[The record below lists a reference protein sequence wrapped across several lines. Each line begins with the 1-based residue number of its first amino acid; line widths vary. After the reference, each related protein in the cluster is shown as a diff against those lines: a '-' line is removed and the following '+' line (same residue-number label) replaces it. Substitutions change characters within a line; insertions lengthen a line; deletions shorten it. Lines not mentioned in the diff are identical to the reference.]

1 MEERIMEVQKFTK
14 NRCFTILGF
23 ITLFIILTFTHAPKS
38 RAAGLLIAEGGFGGV
53 LEIIEHDVSVT
64 INNGVAVTEIT
75 QVFRNTE
82 NRQVEALYTFPVP
95 KGASVSNFSMWIN
108 GQEMIGEVLEKEK
121 AREIYNS
128 YKQQKRD
135 PGLLEQTDYKT
146 FEMRI
151 FPIAA
156 GAEQRVQIAYYQEL
170 DFDNDWTTFVYPL
183 ATVTKPNID
192 SRVQGR
198 FSASLDIKSAIPVVA
213 MESPSHKNDFLV
225 VKHSDNYYEASL
237 EKRDGDLARDVV
249 LAFKASRPQTGID
262 LITSKE
268 NNDDGYFSLTLTA
281 GEELNKEQTGS
292 DYVFIL
298 DVSGSMQNESKLET
312 STSSV
317 EAFINALGPEDK
329 FEIITF
335 NRQVNTLF
343 NGLQNAD
350 AASLNRAADFLFS
363 QEARGGT
370 QLKPAMTT
378 AYKYGNPDRTLN
390 AVILSDGMTEQA
402 ERQQL
407 ISLINSRPANVRV
420 FCIGVGNEVNRPL
433 LKQIAEDAGGLASF
447 ISQGDDFKRQA
458 KAFRR
463 KLMHPVAVDLAITI
477 DGVEVYGLV
486 PEKLPNLYHGVP
498 IRLYGRYK
506 RGGEGTMNFKGT
518 VNGRPIKNKAVLE
531 FPATDKTNPEI
542 ERMWAW
548 QHVQNLEKTIDSKGS
563 NPAAVDKIIKLGET
577 YSIATEYTSF
587 LVLENNAEYKR
598 WKIEQRNAERMK
610 RDRRA
615 QDRRE
620 KMLERIR
627 NQAMVNLGPMEN
639 GQEIQLAAATQP
651 KPQAGRRQTPNNSA
665 NRPATANRTNNSRQS
680 ANIPRSRGGGGALDP
695 YSALFILAFAG
706 SILVSCNNRK

>member
-1 MEERIMEVQKFTK
+1 MQTRIFGR
-14 NRCFTILGF
+14 NRFLTIIGF
-23 ITLFIILTFTHAPKS
+23 ITFFIILTFTAAPKS

-53 LEIIEHDVSVT
+53 LEIIEHDVSVS

-128 YKQQKRD
+128 YKQRKRD

-170 DFDNDWTTFVYPL
+170 DFDNDWATFVYPL
-183 ATVTKPNID
+183 ATVTRPSID

-213 MESPSHKNDFLV
+213 MESPSHKQDFLV
-225 VKHSDNYYEASL
+225 VKHSDNFYEASL
-237 EKRDGDLARDVV
+237 ESRDGDLARDLV
-249 LAFKASRPQTGID
+249 LAFQVSRPQTGLD

-268 NNDDGYFSLTLTA
+268 KGEDGYFSLTLTA
-281 GEELNKEQTGS
+281 GEELNKNQTGS

-298 DVSGSMQNESKLET
+298 DVSGSMQNEAKLET
-312 STSSV
+312 STNSV
-317 EAFINALGPEDK
+317 DAFINALGPEDR

-350 AASLNRAADFLFS
+350 AASLERAAGFLLS

-433 LKQIAEDAGGLASF
+433 LKQIAVDAGGLASF
-447 ISQGDDFKRQA
+447 ISRGDDFKRQA

-463 KLMHPVAVDLAITI
+463 KLMHPVAVDLAIAL
-477 DGVEVYGLV
+477 DGIEVYDLV

-498 IRLYGRYK
+498 VRLYGRYK
-506 RGGEGTMNFKGT
+506 RNGEAQVLFKGT
-518 VNGRPIKNKAVLE
+518 VNGRPIKNTAILE
-531 FPATDKTNPEI
+531 FPAIDDSNPEI

-548 QHVQNLEKTIDSKGS
+548 QHVQNLEKTIDNTGSKS
-563 NPAAVDKIIKLGET
+563 AAVDKIIQLGET
-577 YSIATEYTSF
+577 YSIASEYTSF
-587 LVLENNAEYKR
+587 LVLENNQEYKR

-615 QDRRE
+615 QNLRRT
-620 KMLERIR
+620 MLEKIR
-627 NQAMVNLGPMEN
+627 SRAIENLGPVDN
-639 GQEIQLAAATQP
+639 GQQLKLTSANQVNQ
-651 KPQAGRRQTPNNSA
+651 QAGRRQMPNNSA

-680 ANIPRSRGGGGALDP
+680 VNIPRSRGGGGALDP
-695 YSALFILAFAG
+695 YSALFALALAG
-706 SILVSCNNRK
+706 SILVSCNKKK

>member
-1 MEERIMEVQKFTK
+1 LKLNLKEEEFMKTR
-14 NRCFTILGF
+14 ILGRIRYLTIF
-23 ITLFIILTFTHAPKS
+23 GFIILFIVATFATAPKS
-38 RAAGLLIAEGGFGGV
+38 HAAGLLIAEGGFGGV

-64 INNGVAVTEIT
+64 INNGIAVTEIT
-75 QVFRNTE
+75 QVF
-82 NRQVEALYTFPVP
+82 EALYTFPVP

-108 GQEMIGEVLEKEK
+108 GQEMIGEVLEKER

-128 YKQQKRD
+128 YKQRKRD

-151 FPIAA
+151 FPIGA

-183 ATVTKPNID
+183 STVTRPTID

-198 FSASLDIKSAIPVVA
+198 FSASLDIKSAIPIVA
-213 MESPSHKNDFLV
+213 MESPSHKQDFLV

-237 EKRDGDLARDVV
+237 ESRDGDLARDLV
-249 LAFKASRPQTGID
+249 LAFQVSRPQTGLD
-262 LITSKE
+262 LIASKE
-268 NNDDGYFSLTLTA
+268 KGEDGYFSLTLTA
-281 GEELNKEQTGS
+281 GEELEKDETGS

-298 DVSGSMQNESKLET
+298 DISGSMQNEAKLET
-312 STSSV
+312 STNSV
-317 EAFINALGPEDK
+317 DAFINALSPEDR
-329 FEIITF
+329 FEVITF
-335 NRQVNTLF
+335 NKQVNTLF

-350 AASLNRAADFLFS
+350 AASLEQAEIFLDS

-370 QLKPAMTT
+370 HLKPALTT
-378 AYKYGNPDRTLN
+378 AYKYGNPDRALN

-407 ISLINSRPANVRV
+407 ISLIGSRPANIRV

-433 LKQIAEDAGGLASF
+433 LKQISEDAGGLAAF

-463 KLMHPVAVDLAITI
+463 KLMHPVAVDLAISF
-477 DGVEVYGLV
+477 GGLEVYGLV

-498 IRLYGRYK
+498 VRLYGRYK
-506 RGGEGTMNFKGT
+506 RSGDAEVFFKGT
-518 VNGRPIKNKAVLE
+518 VNGRPIKTTASLE
-531 FPATDKTNPEI
+531 FPAIDESNPEI

-548 QHVQNLEKTIDSKGS
+548 QRVQKLQEEIDMNGSK
-563 NPAAVDKIIKLGET
+563 NAVDELIQLGET
-577 YSIATEYTSF
+577 YSIASEYTSF
-587 LVLENNAEYKR
+587 LVLENNQEYKR

-615 QDRRE
+615 QNQRQ
-620 KMLERIR
+620 KMLEKIR
-627 NQAMVNLGPMEN
+627 NQVMVDLGPVEN
-639 GQEIQLAAATQP
+639 GQQLQLASARQTKQ
-651 KPQAGRRQTPNNSA
+651 QIDRRQASNNSV
-665 NRPATANRTNNSRQS
+665 NQPASVNRTNNPQRRVNLPSF
-680 ANIPRSRGGGGALDP
+680 GGGGALDP
-695 YSALFILAFAG
+695 YSALFALALAG
-706 SILVSCNNRK
+706 SILVSRNKRK

>member
-1 MEERIMEVQKFTK
+1 
-14 NRCFTILGF
+14 
-23 ITLFIILTFTHAPKS
+23 
-38 RAAGLLIAEGGFGGV
+38 V
-53 LEIIEHDVSVT
+53 LEIIEHDVSVS

-128 YKQQKRD
+128 YKQRKRD
-135 PGLLEQTDYKT
+135 PGLLEQIDYKT

-170 DFDNDWTTFVYPL
+170 DFDNDWATFVYPL
-183 ATVTKPNID
+183 ATVTRPTID

-213 MESPSHKNDFLV
+213 MESPSHKQDFLV
-225 VKHSDNYYEASL
+225 VKHSDNFYEASL
-237 EKRDGDLARDVV
+237 ESRDGDLARDLV
-249 LAFKASRPQTGID
+249 LAFQVSRPQTGLD

-268 NNDDGYFSLTLTA
+268 KGEDGYFSLTLTA
-281 GEELNKEQTGS
+281 GEELNKNQTGS

-298 DVSGSMQNESKLET
+298 DVSGSMQNEAKLET
-312 STSSV
+312 STNSV
-317 EAFINALGPEDK
+317 DAFINALGPEDR

-350 AASLNRAADFLFS
+350 AASLERAAGFLLS

-433 LKQIAEDAGGLASF
+433 LQQIAVDAGGLASF
-447 ISQGDDFKRQA
+447 ISRGDDFKRQA

-463 KLMHPVAVDLAITI
+463 KLMHPVAVDLAIAL
-477 DGVEVYGLV
+477 DGIEVYDLV

-498 IRLYGRYK
+498 VRLYGRYK
-506 RGGEGTMNFKGT
+506 RNGEAEVLFKGT
-518 VNGRPIKNKAVLE
+518 VNGRPIKNTAILE
-531 FPATDKTNPEI
+531 FPAIDDSNPEI

-548 QHVQNLEKTIDSKGS
+548 QHVQNLEKTIDNTGSKS
-563 NPAAVDKIIKLGET
+563 AAVDKIIQLGET
-577 YSIATEYTSF
+577 YSIASEYTSF
-587 LVLENNAEYKR
+587 LVLENNQEYKR

-615 QDRRE
+615 QNLRRT
-620 KMLERIR
+620 MLEKIR
-627 NQAMVNLGPMEN
+627 SRAIENLGPVDN
-639 GQEIQLAAATQP
+639 GQQLKLASANQVNQ
-651 KPQAGRRQTPNNSA
+651 QAGRRQMPNNSA

-680 ANIPRSRGGGGALDP
+680 VNIPRSRGGGGALDP

-706 SILVSCNNRK
+706 SILVSCNRKK

>member
-1 MEERIMEVQKFTK
+1 MEERFMQTRIFGR
-14 NRCFTILGF
+14 NRFLTILGF
-23 ITLFIILTFTHAPKS
+23 ITFFIILTFTIAPKS

-53 LEIIEHDVSVT
+53 LEIIEHDVSVS

-128 YKQQKRD
+128 YKQRKRD

-170 DFDNDWTTFVYPL
+170 DFDNDWATFVYPL
-183 ATVTKPNID
+183 ATVTRPSID

-213 MESPSHKNDFLV
+213 MESPSHKQDFLI

-237 EKRDGDLARDVV
+237 ESRDGDLARDLV
-249 LAFKASRPQTGID
+249 LAFQVSRPQTGLD

-268 NNDDGYFSLTLTA
+268 KGDDGYFSLTLTA
-281 GEELNKEQTGS
+281 GEELNKNQTGS

-298 DVSGSMQNESKLET
+298 DVSGSMQNEAKLET
-312 STSSV
+312 STNSV
-317 EAFINALGPEDK
+317 DAFINALGPEDQ

-350 AASLNRAADFLFS
+350 APSLEQAASFLLS

-370 QLKPAMTT
+370 QLKPALTT

-402 ERQQL
+402 DRQQL
-407 ISLINSRPANVRV
+407 ISMIGSRPANVRV

-463 KLMHPVAVDLAITI
+463 KLMHPVAVDLAIAL
-477 DGVEVYGLV
+477 DGVEVYDLV

-498 IRLYGRYK
+498 VRLYGRYK
-506 RGGEGTMNFKGT
+506 RSGEAQILFKGT
-518 VNGRPIKNKAVLE
+518 VNGRPIKNAATLE
-531 FPATDKTNPEI
+531 FPAIDDSNPEI

-548 QHVQNLEKTIDSKGS
+548 QQVQELEKEIDLTSSKV
-563 NPAAVDKIIKLGET
+563 AVDKVIQLGET
-577 YSIATEYTSF
+577 YSIASEYTSF
-587 LVLENNAEYKR
+587 LVLENNQEYKR
-598 WKIEQRNAERMK
+598 WKIEQRNADRMK

-615 QDRRE
+615 QNQRRT
-620 KMLERIR
+620 MLERIR
-627 NQAMVNLGPMEN
+627 SRAIDDLGPVEN
-639 GQEIQLAAATQP
+639 GQPLKLASANQAKQ
-651 KPQAGRRQTPNNSA
+651 QAGRRQTPRNSA
-665 NRPATANRTNNSRQS
+665 NQPASANRTNNSR
-680 ANIPRSRGGGGALDP
+680 RSVNLPSSGGGGALDP
-695 YSALFILAFAG
+695 YSVLFALALAG
-706 SILVSCNNRK
+706 SVLVSCNKRK